1 MGDPKEDSA
10 ASQPAG
16 ITSDKKPPAE
26 ENPWYVLATIAG
38 EQSGEG
44 IDEDL
49 KLKNRAYWNAW
60 AGQHLSAEDKAE
72 IKDGFGRSLFEGTPK
87 WSEVEAEVT
96 EAFTKRLPGLDL
108 PDPAEIVDFQN
119 VVFSA
124 RVSFDSFYFP
134 APAGFTDAKFS
145 EHGDFTDAKF
155 SERADFT
162 HATFSKTANFYHA
175 TFSELAD
182 FNNAKFSK
190 TADFNGAT
198 FSELADFI
206 RATFS
211 ETADFTRATFSKAAF
226 FTDAT
231 FSETADFGDAT
242 FSETADFISAGF
254 SGPVT
259 FVWTKFSGRADF
271 TDASF
276 DAPCNFR
283 EAEFKGAYPDLEGT
297 LLHAKTNI
305 SAEDDFWPKT
315 GKQKTGSR
323 QDSEQGEEKRYRFLE
338 DEPQTDK
345 QAAQSCAHLRQNMA
359 AQGLPEA
366 AHFFF
371 RREMTHRSRIS
382 RWWERPFYTLYR
394 GVEYGYGVWQPVVGI
409 IATWALG
416 AGALWCWGCM
426 SGWTAAG
433 LSFSNIFRF
442 LGFQRV
448 HFEPEIINSL
458 PFPLEVMTAVQT
470 VVGFVLLFLLGL
482 GLRNRFRLK

>member
-10 ASQPAG
+10 ASQLAG
-16 ITSDKKPPAE
+16 ITSDGKTPTE
-26 ENPWYVLATIAG
+26 QNPWYVLATIAG
-38 EQSGEG
+38 EQQSSDGL
-44 IDEDL
+44 DEDL
-49 KLKNRAYWNAW
+49 QLKNRAYWNAW
-60 AGQHLSAEDKAE
+60 AGQHLSAEEKAG
-72 IKDGFGRSLFEGTPK
+72 IKSASDRSILKDTPE

-96 EAFTKRLPGLDL
+96 EVFAKRLSGLDL
-108 PDPAEIVDFQN
+108 PIPAQGIYFQN
-119 VVFSA
+119 VAFSA
-124 RVSFDSFYFP
+124 PVSFNGFYFP
-134 APAGFTDAKFS
+134 AT
-145 EHGDFTDAKF
+145 
-155 SERADFT
+155 ADFRY
-162 HATFSKTANFYHA
+162 ATFSGVAFFPSA
-175 TFSELAD
+175 TFSENAD
-182 FNNAKFSK
+182 FADATFSRD
-190 TADFNGAT
+190 AYFLHARFSGDARFFNAT
-198 FSELADFI
+198 FSEYAFFNL
-206 RATFS
+206 ATFS
-211 ETADFTRATFSKAAF
+211 GVAIFLSATFSRDANF
-226 FTDAT
+226 SEAT
-231 FSETADFGDAT
+231 FS
-242 FSETADFISAGF
+242 
-254 SGPVT
+254 GP
-259 FVWTKFSGRADF
+259 TKFVMTKFLGRANF

-283 EAEFKGAYPDLEGT
+283 EAQFKVAYPDLEGT
-297 LLHAKTNI
+297 LLQAKTNI

-315 GKQKTGSR
+315 GKQKT
-323 QDSEQGEEKRYRFLE
+323 DPEWE

-382 RWWERPFYTLYR
+382 RRWERPFYTLYR
-394 GVEYGYGVWQPVVGI
+394 GVEYGYGVWQPVAGI

-442 LGFQRV
+442 FGFQRV
-448 HFEPEIINSL
+448 HFEPGIINSL

-470 VVGFVLLFLLGL
+470 LVGFVLLFLLGL